1 MKKRKVKL
9 FASIASLAMVVAVMG
24 VGVWAAS
31 QQSVNVSSTVQ
42 FTATTIAADVKLAVS
57 GTAVETGT
65 TVQDGPA
72 VSTYKVANTS
82 SELAAAEVQD
92 LTASAIELASF
103 ALTDP
108 VQAKAASL
116 DIVLTDIDNAGY
128 VATTQSIVYTF
139 TIDPTAGTAGIFYQ
153 IEMSNA
159 NTETFNI
166 TMKINNV
173 EAQFTDDVYQST
185 QALTYVEAGGDEA
198 TIAITFTPKNNIVSS
213 IAADTKLADFQIDLR
228 NTTYVGQ

>member
-1 MKKRKVKL
+1 MY
-9 FASIASLAMVVAVMG
+9 LAH
-24 VGVWAAS
+24 S

-57 GTAVETGT
+57 GTAVKTGT
-65 TVQDGPA
+65 TVAEGPA
-72 VSTYKVANTS
+72 VSTYKVANSS
-82 SELAAAEVQD
+82 SELAGATAQD
-92 LTASAIELASF
+92 LVAATAIDLASF

-116 DIVLTDIDNAGY
+116 DIVLTDIDSAGY
-128 VATTQSIVYTF
+128 VATTQTIVYTF

-153 IEMSNA
+153 ITMSNA
-159 NTETFNI
+159 NTTTFDI
-166 TMKINNV
+166 TMTINGD
-173 EAQFTDDVYQST
+173 EASFTDNVYQST

-213 IAADTKLADFQIDLR
+213 IAADTDLADFQIDLR
-228 NTTYVGQ
+228 NTTYVTPQN